1 MSLQRLQ
8 LNKLALPNRKEENEC
23 KKKKKKKCY
32 KHKLIFRNNGKKM
45 CK

>member
-23 KKKKKKKCY
+23 KKRKKK
-32 KHKLIFRNNGKKM
+32 NVTSTN
-45 CK
+45 